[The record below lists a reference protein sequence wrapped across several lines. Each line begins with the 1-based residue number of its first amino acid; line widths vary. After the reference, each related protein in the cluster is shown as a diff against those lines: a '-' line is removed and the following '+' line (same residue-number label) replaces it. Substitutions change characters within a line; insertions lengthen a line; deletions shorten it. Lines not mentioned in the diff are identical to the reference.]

1 VIPSGSS
8 EFKATLRGRSFQIF
22 TYRPAGE
29 VSGFLFLFHGN
40 RRNAADHR
48 DFAIDFADRQALTVI
63 VPLFDKGRFP
73 SSSYQR
79 GNVAGRSG
87 SARQRVEVL
96 PREEWTVELVAPL
109 VEWARQ
115 REKRPDLPVF
125 LFGHSAG
132 GQFLSRVAAYE
143 FPPGVERLVI
153 ANPST
158 YVMPTAD
165 EDAPYGFGGLC
176 RGAALTDQLRQY
188 LAAPVTIFLGLDDA
202 SEEDLTRNQPA
213 MRQGNN
219 RLERGQRVFKL
230 ASRLAKENAWVFNW
244 RLIYAEG
251 VGHTTRGM
259 LNAREVKEAFG
270 FRAP

>member
-1 VIPSGSS
+1 
-8 EFKATLRGRSFQIF
+8 
-22 TYRPAGE
+22 
-29 VSGFLFLFHGN
+29 LFHGN
-40 RRNAADHR
+40 SRNATDHR
-48 DFAIDFADRQALTVI
+48 DFAIDFANRQALTVI
-63 VPLFDKGRFP
+63 VPLFDKARFP
-73 SSSYQR
+73 NSSYQR
-79 GNVAGRSG
+79 GNIAAKSG
-87 SARQRVEVL
+87 SARQCVKVL
-96 PREEWTVELVAPL
+96 PRKEWTVELVAPL
-109 VEWARQ
+109 IEWARQ

-143 FPPGVERLVI
+143 LPPGVERLVI

-176 RGAALTDQLRQY
+176 RGAALTDKLRQY

-202 SEEDLTRNQPA
+202 SDEDLTQNHPA
-213 MRQGNN
+213 VRQGNS
-219 RLERGQRVFKL
+219 RLERGRRVFKM
-230 ASRLAKENAWVFNW
+230 ARRLAKEHEWVFNW

-259 LNAREVKEAFG
+259 LNAKEVKEAFG